1 MDPGGDRLLSR
12 GMREDNRC
20 SHSTHL
26 LPEPHCLQYHQLVVF
41 RSHLDCED
49 KQFLK
54 LLHMIIESFTEMS
67 TPWAKLYDMYSRIMQ
82 YLPGGHNCIYYLLEE
97 LKNFLASRI
106 KINQA
111 SIDPQN
117 PWDFI
122 DCLLIQMLQDKNDPH
137 IEFNLMNLVLT
148 TLNIFLAGTE
158 TVSSMQCCE
167 FMLMMKH
174 PKVKA
179 KIHEEIK

>member
-1 MDPGGDRLLSR
+1 
-12 GMREDNRC
+12 
-20 SHSTHL
+20 
-26 LPEPHCLQYHQLVVF
+26 
-41 RSHLDCED
+41 
-49 KQFLK
+49 
-54 LLHMIIESFTEMS
+54 MS
-67 TPWAKLYDMYSRIMQ
+67 TPWAELYDMYSRIMQ
-82 YLPGGHNCIYYLLEE
+82 YLPGGHNCIYYLEE
-97 LKNFLASRI
+97 FKNFIASRI
-106 KINQA
+106 KINKA
-111 SIDPQN
+111 SLDPQN
-117 PWDFI
+117 RWDFI

-158 TVSSMQCCE
+158 TVSSMQCCG